1 MSGTTR
7 RPVLAQHRHEI
18 ADVAPEH
25 TDLHPAVI
33 ALEVLA
39 GGFGRSGNPL
49 RLKLHGHVQASTG
62 RVDSLDETPIEDA
75 EVPISQAIAEEH
87 EHRIGK
93 CLADPRRDYVRRRD

>member
-18 ADVAPEH
+18 ADVAPKH

-39 GGFGRSGNPL
+39 CSFGRCGKPY

-62 RVDSLDETPIEDA
+62 RVDSLDETQIADA
-75 EVPISQAIAEEH
+75 ELPISKAIAVEH

-93 CLADPRRDYVRRRD
+93 CLADPR